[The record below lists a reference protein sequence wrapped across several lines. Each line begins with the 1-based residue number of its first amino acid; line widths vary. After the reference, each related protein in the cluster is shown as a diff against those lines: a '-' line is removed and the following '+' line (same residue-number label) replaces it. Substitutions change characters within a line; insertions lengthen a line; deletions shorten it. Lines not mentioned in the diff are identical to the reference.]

1 MGFPANAVEGMYR
14 NNLEDVAALL
24 KKKHNG
30 KFMIWNLS
38 EREYDYAKME
48 NQVCFKAVHVHL
60 FFLIAI
66 SGA

>member
-14 NNLEDVAALL
+14 NNLEDVAALF
-24 KKKHNG
+24 KQKHNG

-48 NQVCFKAVHVHL
+48 NQVDMIWFKL
-60 FFLIAI
+60 
-66 SGA
+66 